1 MSAPH
6 GEPGR
11 DLVPFCDHL
20 LHDETAVGESA
31 TAGYEKSL
39 VALEVHRVGVAGGRS
54 AEGTRQEIIRHSHA
68 GLDSRTFRVEAVK
81 QLRKAIPVDVSF
93 FATADPATLLF
104 TSAVRDDVLA
114 RATPQF
120 LEHEF
125 LRDNPV
131 KFVRLARE
139 RSPVD
144 SLGMATG
151 GELARSPRYQEILEP
166 MDLGDELRAALIVG
180 SKCWGFMC
188 LHRERSSPNFTP
200 AEAAFL
206 AKLTPHLAE
215 GLRTA
220 LLIGDARAGPPAP
233 ESPGLLLLGDDLSLA
248 AITPAAEGWLAEV
261 AQGDWR
267 SSLEL
272 PDAVYAVAARLLALE
287 RGGHTPSDLMPRIR
301 FRTASGRWLVLHA
314 SRLRAADAEGRIA
327 VIFEEA
333 RPSEIAPLIVDAY
346 SLTKREGEIT
356 RLVLR
361 GLSTAE
367 VSRELHITPN
377 TVRDHFKSI
386 FDKVGVRSRRELV
399 GQVFAQHYQPR
410 MVTGHEPDAYGQF
423 T

>member
-1 MSAPH
+1 MN
-6 GEPGR
+6 
-11 DLVPFCDHL
+11 L
-20 LHDETAVGESA
+20 
-31 TAGYEKSL
+31 
-39 VALEVHRVGVAGGRS
+39 RS
-54 AEGTRQEIIRHSHA
+54 AERVRQEIVRLCHA
-68 GLDSRTFRVEAVK
+68 GLDSRTFRVESVGR
-81 QLRKAIPVDVSF
+81 LRRLIPVDASF

-104 TSAVRDDVLA
+104 TSAVVDDVLA
-114 RATPQF
+114 QATSQF
-120 LEHEF
+120 VENEF
-125 LRDNPV
+125 LKDDSV
-131 KFVRLARE
+131 KFARLARG

-144 SLGMATG
+144 SLGAATE
-151 GELARSPRYQEILEP
+151 GELALSPRYREILAP
-166 MDLGDELRAALIVG
+166 MDLGDELRAALVVG
-180 SKCWGFMC
+180 AKCWGFMC
-188 LHRERSSPNFTP
+188 LHRERTGPNFTP

-220 LLIGDARAGPPAP
+220 LLIGDGRTTSRPP
-233 ESPGLLLLGDDLSLA
+233 EGPGLLLLGDDLSLA
-248 AITPAAEGWLAEV
+248 AITPAAEAWLAEV
-261 AQGDWR
+261 ARNDWR
-267 SSLEL
+267 GSLEL

-287 RGGHTPSDLMPRIR
+287 RGGTHEQPDPMPRTR
-301 FRTASGRWLVLHA
+301 LRTASGRWLVLHA

-346 SLTKREGEIT
+346 GLTKRECEIT

-367 VSRELHITPN
+367 VSGELYITPN

-410 MVTGHEPDAYGQF
+410 MATGREPDADGRF